1 MRTAIIVLT
10 ILTAIS
16 TAALT
21 QPDIKIGD
29 RAPNFELKDQFGK
42 TWKLPGLADKVTVL
56 VVATSD
62 SGRLMGPWV
71 DSLKSRYSNRITIL
85 GLLDLKSIPS
95 IGRGIARSR
104 IKKETK
110 DPMMLD
116 FSGGTARNYGVSPKT
131 PTVVVID
138 KTGVIRAIAKQAFD
152 KAAFDR
158 VNASIDEALK

>member
-1 MRTAIIVLT
+1 MRTLITVLAISI
-10 ILTAIS
+10 AIS
-16 TAALT
+16 TAALAQGT
-21 QPDIKIGD
+21 AKIGE
-29 RAPNFELKDQFGK
+29 RAPNFDLKDQFGK
-42 TWKLPGLADKVTVL
+42 TWKLPELSGTVTVL

-62 SGRLMGPWV
+62 SGRLMGSWV
-71 DSLKSRYSNRITIL
+71 DTLKSHYANRITIL

-116 FSGGTARNYGVSPKT
+116 FSGGIAKSYGVSSKV

-138 KTGVIRAIAKQAFD
+138 KTGVIRAIARQTLD
-152 KAAFDR
+152 KAALDT
-158 VNASIDEALK
+158 VSAAIDQALK